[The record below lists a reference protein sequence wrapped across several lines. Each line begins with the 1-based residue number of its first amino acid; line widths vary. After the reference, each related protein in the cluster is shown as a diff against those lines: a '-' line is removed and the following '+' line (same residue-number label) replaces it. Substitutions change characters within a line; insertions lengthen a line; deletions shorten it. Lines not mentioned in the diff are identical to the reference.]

1 MAQHQLGEKEQAR
14 ATLARLRA
22 LMKMPVWAANAEAGA
37 FLREGAGLIEGEPA
51 QPRR

>member
-22 LMKMPVWAANAEAGA
+22 LMKMPVWATNAEAEG
-37 FLREGAGLIEGEPA
+37 FLREAAELIEGKPV